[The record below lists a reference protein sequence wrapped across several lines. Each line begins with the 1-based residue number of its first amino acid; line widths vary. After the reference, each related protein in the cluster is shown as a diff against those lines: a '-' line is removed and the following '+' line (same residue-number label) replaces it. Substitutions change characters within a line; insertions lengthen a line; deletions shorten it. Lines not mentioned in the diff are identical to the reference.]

1 LLVIAMKTLS
11 VRSRGFSLIELVVTM
26 VIIAILAAIAIP
38 NFRDMT
44 RRNQVATASNS
55 LLAAVS
61 YARTEAISRGNF
73 VSLCSSTDGAT
84 CAASSN
90 YSGGWLIYTY
100 PPGSG
105 KSGTAYDGTGTDI
118 LLRSASVQGS
128 TSIIAGSADIV
139 SFGQQG
145 QLILAAGKPA
155 PVFTS
160 CYMDGNGNK
169 SNTSA
174 VPGYQLTVNGSG
186 GVGSLPLAAGAACG
200 G

>member
-1 LLVIAMKTLS
+1 MKTLP
-11 VRSRGFSLIELVVTM
+11 VRMRGFSLIELVVTM

-55 LLAAVS
+55 LLGAVS

-73 VSLCSSTDGAT
+73 VSLCASTDGAT
-84 CAASSN
+84 CASSSN
-90 YSGGWLIYTY
+90 YSGGWLVYTY
-100 PPGSG
+100 PAGSG
-105 KSGTAYDGTGTDI
+105 KSGTAYNGAGTDI

-128 TSIIAGSADIV
+128 TSVIAGSADII

-145 QLILAAGKPA
+145 QLVLAAGKA
-155 PVFTS
+155 TPVFTS
-160 CYMDGNGNK
+160 CYMDGSGNK
-169 SNTSA
+169 TNTSS
-174 VPGYQLTVNGSG
+174 VPGYQLTINGSG
-186 GVGSLPLAAGAACG
+186 GVSSLPLATGAGCG